1 MVQALKTVV
10 NQGDDVVKR
19 VGAFIKKYSSSRHAD
34 TLSHKIDDI
43 AVHMTRNP
51 VVNKKGVLTHGRA
64 AIAQVTEEE
73 FARIAKSQL
82 VKSGTGDATKIID
95 EFTGSTY
102 YLTETG
108 PAFRN
113 DSEYGNIPEELW
125 NKLLAIFT

>member
-1 MVQALKTVV
+1 
-10 NQGDDVVKR
+10 
-19 VGAFIKKYSSSRHAD
+19 
-34 TLSHKIDDI
+34 
-43 AVHMTRNP
+43 MTRNP
-51 VVNKKGVLTHGRA
+51 VANKKGVLTHGRT

-73 FARIAKSQL
+73 FVGIANSQL